1 MIGIKDFLYART
13 GNRQGVMPLTN
24 KVKIPIG
31 PQHPALKEP
40 ENFTI
45 TLDGETVVDVDIRIG
60 YVHRGIEKLMETRN
74 YIQNLYLVERICG
87 ICSYTHMV
95 NYVQNVE
102 EILNLK
108 IPPRA
113 EYIRTLFLELE
124 RLHSHLLWVGVAGHE
139 IGFDTLFMYTW
150 QDREVVQD
158 LLEMISGNRVN
169 YAMNTIGG
177 VRRDVSDEQ
186 RKKIME
192 AMDYLEKRAQYYKE
206 VAVNEKTILL
216 RSEGVGILKPQVALK
231 LAAVGPTARAS
242 GINVDIRRDDP
253 YASYAE
259 TPFDVITTDTCDVFG
274 RVVVR
279 VLELFEI
286 IKIIRH
292 LMNNLPSGDIKIKAP
307 RKVPEGEAISHT
319 EAPRGEDLHYLH
331 SNGTDKPDRYKVR
344 TPTMAN
350 MPSVAEM
357 LKGAYLADVPIIIAG
372 IDPCMGCMDRV
383 LVLKDEKDDSGQILD
398 MENLRRYGIK
408 WYEGKGWK

>member
-1 MIGIKDFLYART
+1 
-13 GNRQGVMPLTN
+13 MPLTN

-60 YVHRGIEKLMETRN
+60 YVHRGIEKLMENRN

-87 ICSYTHMV
+87 ICSYTHTV

-124 RLHSHLLWVGVAGHE
+124 RLHSHLLWLGVAGHE

-150 QDREVVQD
+150 QDREIVQD

-192 AMDYLEKRAQYYKE
+192 AMDYLEKRSQ
-206 VAVNEKTILL
+206 L
-216 RSEGVGILKPQVALK
+216 
-231 LAAVGPTARAS
+231 
-242 GINVDIRRDDP
+242 
-253 YASYAE
+253 
-259 TPFDVITTDTCDVFG
+259 
-274 RVVVR
+274 
-279 VLELFEI
+279 
-286 IKIIRH
+286 
-292 LMNNLPSGDIKIKAP
+292 
-307 RKVPEGEAISHT
+307 
-319 EAPRGEDLHYLH
+319 
-331 SNGTDKPDRYKVR
+331 
-344 TPTMAN
+344 
-350 MPSVAEM
+350 
-357 LKGAYLADVPIIIAG
+357 
-372 IDPCMGCMDRV
+372 
-383 LVLKDEKDDSGQILD
+383 
-398 MENLRRYGIK
+398 
-408 WYEGKGWK
+408 